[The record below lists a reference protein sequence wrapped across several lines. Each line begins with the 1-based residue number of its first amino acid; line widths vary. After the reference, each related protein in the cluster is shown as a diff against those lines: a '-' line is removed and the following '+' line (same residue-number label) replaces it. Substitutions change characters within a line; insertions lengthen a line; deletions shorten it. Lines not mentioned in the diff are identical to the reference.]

1 MQGKY
6 LLDASALFLLVQRG
20 DIISQGRII
29 KNIHI
34 LHLTIYEIGN
44 VLWKEAYIFK
54 RIKDLD
60 RAAELIQ
67 EILRQINILAD
78 PPIAE
83 VLRLS
88 VSRGGLTFYDASY
101 VYAAESM
108 GFVLVTEDRQMLKST
123 SNAISFGGEF
133 VDAIIRGNA

>member
-6 LLDASALFLLVQRG
+6 LLDASALFLLIQRGG
-20 DIISQGRII
+20 DIISQGGII
-29 KNIHI
+29 KNIYI

-60 RAAELIQ
+60 KAAELIQ
-67 EILRQINILAD
+67 EILGQINILAD

-88 VSRGGLTFYDASY
+88 VSRGLTFYDASY

-108 GFVLVTEDRQMLKST
+108 GLVLVTEDSRCLSQRVTPL
-123 SNAISFGGEF
+123 AL
-133 VDAIIRGNA
+133 GNSLMP

>member
-88 VSRGGLTFYDASY
+88 VSRGLTFYDASY